1 MELDEAL
8 LYRRLGEQLRLG
20 RVRAG
25 LTQAE
30 LADRAG
36 LLRTSITNIEAGRQH
51 PPLHVLYRLCSTLGT
66 DLAAIL
72 PSQEELSRPDRV
84 AIEVEGTVR
93 EVPLKTAEFI
103 RQLLREGS

>member
-8 LYRRLGEQLRLG
+8 LYQRLGERLRL
-20 RVRAG
+20 RRIQVG
-25 LTQAE
+25 LTQVE
-30 LADRAG
+30 LAARAG
-36 LLRTSITNIEAGRQH
+36 LLRTSITNIEAGRQR
-51 PPLHVLYRLCSTLGT
+51 PPLHVLYRLCFALGI

-72 PSQEELSRPDRV
+72 PSHEDLRRPERV

-103 RQLLREGS
+103 QQLLREGS